1 MSKSLKFNDRA
12 ILNFRPVINFVEPEL
27 EAEVPV
33 TPEPPLTPEV
43 VQERWQE
50 LERLSRAGKI
60 LAEAM
65 QAKVD
70 QKVGDFAV
78 GLDAKADV
86 AVVDALRRR
95 FPGANLTQIT
105 YAQYRECRAAMRDR
119 GDKIARGIEPDWD
132 VVKEIRA
139 NPTQVQLGVFDLNNP
154 DAKNGTLLR
163 PDLQEQGQVVEPLDM
178 DAVQNSLLKQLMNLL
193 WKMFIKPALSPLI
206 PPPLNKLIP
215 DEIA

>member
-1 MSKSLKFNDRA
+1 MTQFLKFGDQA
-12 ILNFRPVINFVEPEL
+12 ILNYRPDINFVEPEL
-27 EAEVPV
+27 KAEVPV
-33 TPEPPLTPEV
+33 TPEPIVTPEV
-43 VQERWQE
+43 IQERWAE
-50 LERLSRAGKI
+50 LDRLAKAGKI

-70 QKVGDFAV
+70 HKVGDFAI
-78 GLDAKADV
+78 GLDPRADV

-105 YAQYRECRAAMRDR
+105 YTQYRECRAAMRDR
-119 GDKIARGIEPDWD
+119 GDSIARGIEPDWD
-132 VVKEIRA
+132 AVKEVRA
-139 NPTQVQLGVFDLNNP
+139 NPAQVQLGVFDLNNP
-154 DAKNGTLLR
+154 AAKNGTLLR
-163 PDLQEQGQVVEPLDM
+163 PDLQETGQVVEPLDM
-178 DAVQNSLLKQLMNLL
+178 EAVQNSLLKQLMNLL